1 MESGVV
7 GERECGKFY
16 VIQLSC
22 KGEKEAYDIYFLC
35 LLLVCVHL
43 VGEEGHSLQWESD

>member
-22 KGEKEAYDIYFLC
+22 KGEKEAYDISFFMLTTCLC
-35 LLLVCVHL
+35 AF
-43 VGEEGHSLQWESD
+43 GWRGRTFPSMGK